1 MKKLAVVVA
10 GLLVLAG
17 CSSVETEDVSYS
29 LGIDENAEDTRPSDD
44 DVLVEVTPS
53 TDEGELESVDA
64 PIVEEEAVQEDVQ
77 VSEPRETETPLPE
90 PSEAPTV
97 NAPIVEDD
105 LGYDLSYEI
114 VDDSICKLR
123 ENSATRNSGSLQL
136 ASSFPALKHANSLT
150 LNGTLNV
157 KVVFIEWE
165 NFKGTQSDYDYHVS
179 QLQKFA
185 SFYGM
190 VSEGKLRFNF
200 EFEDSWI
207 QVGTDYNDS
216 YIPSG
221 MDGGDWRS
229 TPFLQGVLDK
239 WMLSVDPVV
248 DFSNGDV
255 VIFPVPRGKTVADG
269 GAHEFPHAPGAY
281 IQADGE
287 KIYSWFAPGVRYMTP
302 GQTPLWTW
310 YSHEFGHAL
319 GIPDLRD
326 MSDATKN
333 QIGVIR
339 GEKWLVNPMG
349 GLEVMDNEGGPTIT
363 INAWT
368 RWVQGWLND
377 DQATC
382 VLPENVQT
390 ENYYRLS
397 QLNKVGAKDKL
408 LVIKTSATTA
418 LLIESRRWDSKFDTP
433 IQHSRNGVIVYRV
446 DTTLGHE
453 EGPLRLYSPRDITKY
468 IYEEKTWP
476 DHRCLD
482 VFLYEG
488 DKVTAQGFT
497 IEVEKLSSSGDIVK
511 IYKSK

>member
-53 TDEGELESVDA
+53 TDEGELEPVDA
-64 PIVEEEAVQEDVQ
+64 PIAEEEVVQEDVQ

-123 ENSATRNSGSLQL
+123 ENSATRNNGSLQL

-179 QLQKFA
+179 QLEKFA

-229 TPFLQGVLDK
+229 TPFLQGVLDE

-302 GQTPLWTW
+302 GQTPL
-310 YSHEFGHAL
+310 
-319 GIPDLRD
+319 DL
-326 MSDATKN
+326 
-333 QIGVIR
+333 
-339 GEKWLVNPMG
+339 
-349 GLEVMDNEGGPTIT
+349 
-363 INAWT
+363 
-368 RWVQGWLND
+368 
-377 DQATC
+377 
-382 VLPENVQT
+382 VL
-390 ENYYRLS
+390 S
-397 QLNKVGAKDKL
+397 
-408 LVIKTSATTA
+408 
-418 LLIESRRWDSKFDTP
+418 
-433 IQHSRNGVIVYRV
+433 
-446 DTTLGHE
+446 
-453 EGPLRLYSPRDITKY
+453 
-468 IYEEKTWP
+468 
-476 DHRCLD
+476 
-482 VFLYEG
+482 
-488 DKVTAQGFT
+488 
-497 IEVEKLSSSGDIVK
+497 
-511 IYKSK
+511 